1 MGMEKMTIRF
11 DGIDYPARL
20 LEINLPNISGTHMI
34 SVDRLDVA
42 LMTKDGYYVSE
53 EARAIDEG
61 IFLYVPDK
69 LIDVDEKQLMQV
81 VKDFAA

>member
-42 LMTKDGYYVSE
+42 LMTKDGHYVS
-53 EARAIDEG
+53 
-61 IFLYVPDK
+61 
-69 LIDVDEKQLMQV
+69 
-81 VKDFAA
+81 

>member
-20 LEINLPNISGTHMI
+20 LEVDLPNISGKHMI

-42 LMTKDGYYVSE
+42 LMTKDGQYVSE

-61 IFLYVPDK
+61 ILLYVPGN
-69 LIDVDEKQLMQV
+69 LMDVDGKHLMQV
-81 VKDFAA
+81 VKELAA

>member
-11 DGIDYPARL
+11 DGIEYPARML
-20 LEINLPNISGTHMI
+20 DLELPNISGTHMI

-42 LMTKDGYYVSE
+42 LMTKDGHYVSE

-61 IFLYVPDK
+61 ILLYVPDN
-69 LIDVDEKQLMQV
+69 LMDLDEKHLMQV
-81 VKDFAA
+81 VKELAA

>member
-1 MGMEKMTIRF
+1 MGMKKMTIRF

-42 LMTKDGYYVSE
+42 LMTKDGHYVSE